1 MSLRMDKCV
10 LNERMDI
17 MGKLF
22 GTDGI
27 RGIANEQLDAPLAYR
42 IGQAAAIVLGRNT
55 ENKPMVVIGKDTRI
69 SSDMLEGAITAGLC
83 ACGADVHTLGVI
95 STPAVALTTLMSKA
109 AAGVVISASHNPY
122 EYNGIKF
129 FGPDGSKLPDEM
141 EEQIEALILSEEP
154 LPLKKGGEIGVTY
167 NDRHSADLYIRY
179 LTKSL
184 KGEPHDLRVLVDCAN
199 GAASTTA
206 QRLFNRYDMDV
217 TYINDKPNG
226 VNINTDCGSTHLD
239 TLGELV
245 KKGCYDVG
253 IAFDGDADRCLAV
266 DEKGNEIDGDKIMAI
281 IANAMMEVGD
291 LKNSGF
297 VATVM
302 SNMGLH
308 KYAQDRGYKVLCA
321 NVGDKN
327 VREMMVKEDMVLGG
341 EQSGHIIFLNHM
353 PTGDGQLTA
362 LHFLSIIS
370 KYGAPVSSLV
380 AQIKRYPQVLIN
392 VPGPHSS
399 VEKAK
404 LIDSELV
411 QNAIREKEQE
421 LNGNGRILVR
431 PSGTEA
437 LLRVMVEAS
446 DEDTAARIAQEL
458 AAIIENSQK

>member
-1 MSLRMDKCV
+1 
-10 LNERMDI
+10 

-27 RGIANEQLDAPLAYR
+27 RGIANVQLDAPLAYR
-42 IGQAAAIVLGRNT
+42 IGQAAAIVLSRGQ
-55 ENKPMVVIGKDTRI
+55 EKKPVVVIGKDTRI

-95 STPAVALTTLMSKA
+95 STPAVALNTLMSKA
-109 AAGVVISASHNPY
+109 SAGVVISASHNPY

-141 EEQIEALILSEEP
+141 ELAIEELILSDEE
-154 LPLKKGGEIGVTY
+154 LPVKTGGDIGVTY
-167 NDRHSADLYIRY
+167 NDRHSAELYTRY
-179 LTKSL
+179 LADSVKA
-184 KGEPHDLRVLVDCAN
+184 EPHDLRVLMDCAN
-199 GAASTTA
+199 GAASATA
-206 QRLFNRYDMDV
+206 QRLFNRYDIDV

-226 VNINTDCGSTHLD
+226 TNINNGCGSTHLNV
-239 TLGELV
+239 LGEMV
-245 KKGCYDVG
+245 AKGCYDVG

-281 IANAMMEVGD
+281 IANAMNESGD
-291 LKNSGF
+291 LKNGGF

-308 KYAQDRGYKVLCA
+308 KYAQERGYRVLCA
-321 NVGDKN
+321 NVGDRN

-341 EQSGHIIFLNHM
+341 EQSGHIIILNHM

-370 KYGAPVSSLV
+370 KYGAPVSSLI
-380 AQIKRYPQVLIN
+380 APIKRYPQVLIN
-392 VPGPHSS
+392 VPGPHSA
-399 VEKAK
+399 VEKDA
-404 LIDSELV
+404 LIQSEVV
-411 QNAIREKEQE
+411 QTAIREKEQE
-421 LNGNGRILVR
+421 MAGSGRILVR

-437 LLRVMVEAS
+437 LLRVMVEAP
-446 DEDTAARIAQEL
+446 DEETANSVAL
-458 AAIIENSQK
+458 ALADVIKNSQK